1 MNLVANISS
10 LSDSLGVPVEEL
22 PESIKSS
29 KELLEDTNLTIKNRV
44 FMLKRVNENYNV
56 TMTDLEEYRRDRPL
70 IETLKAKKLE
80 LEKAKKRIFDLEAE
94 LFKMQCEWSASNYE
108 LDLVNIEMNP
118 PVESGE
124 LYNLAKDL
132 YLHPSKHPD
141 VIRTM
146 RQRSGSQAA
155 LVDTNKVNIFNPPPP
170 SVYSPTTL
178 FSLPPSTP
186 PPICRINTT
195 NQNPTQPT
203 QSEFSAS
210 LPGLLEDVNPRRPV
224 NLTGANPGVDP
235 NVTGPSLAGPNN
247 KIIPTPIH
255 TNKTLPNPSTS
266 TTITAQLTNTI
277 QLPPFNNSTPN
288 PPPTHQNTTTAITP
302 LPPPSATAL
311 QVVDLEHRRIIVH
324 QPKHNITSS

>member
-1 MNLVANISS
+1 MEEEKVEDFVKHLEIHCFKRGLTPNTFMNLVANISS

-44 FMLKRVNENYNV
+44 LMLKRVNENYNV

-132 YLHPSKHPD
+132 YLHPSKHPH

-146 RQRSGSQAA
+146 RQRSGPQAA
-155 LVDTNKVNIFNPPPP
+155 LVGTNT
-170 SVYSPTTL
+170 YTTL
-178 FSLPPSTP
+178 FFLPPGT
-186 PPICRINTT
+186 PICRINTRIQHNQH
-195 NQNPTQPT
+195 NQNFQPHFRD
-203 QSEFSAS
+203 SWK
-210 LPGLLEDVNPRRPV
+210 V
-224 NLTGANPGVDP
+224 
-235 NVTGPSLAGPNN
+235 
-247 KIIPTPIH
+247 
-255 TNKTLPNPSTS
+255 
-266 TTITAQLTNTI
+266 
-277 QLPPFNNSTPN
+277 
-288 PPPTHQNTTTAITP
+288 
-302 LPPPSATAL
+302 
-311 QVVDLEHRRIIVH
+311 
-324 QPKHNITSS
+324 